1 MLNKIVNTFGTRVA
15 IAVINLLI
23 AVMVS
28 KMLGTDGKGVQA
40 MVVVSITYIL
50 VFANLMGGGA
60 LVYLTPRFHFQTLA
74 VPAYLWAAANS
85 LVFYFVLKIFN
96 LVQEQMILHVVILA
110 AINGFTS
117 INASILIGKEKIK
130 SSNYIM
136 LLQVVISAL
145 SLVGFFYV
153 AGLATIG
160 SYIITL
166 YIAFGSAFVLS
177 LILLH
182 RHTGGLR
189 HAHWKEYRA
198 ASFQMLHYG
207 VLNQMAHIAQLL
219 SFRMSFYWLNS
230 LYGEAEVGIYSNGTS
245 LVESIWLVSRSISMV
260 QYAHIA
266 NSTDTASS
274 QKLTARL
281 TLAALV
287 LSAILLLIMIVLPP
301 AFFVWLFGPGFGE
314 VGAVILS
321 LSPGVLLF
329 NVALI
334 VGHYFSGTGK
344 YHVNTI
350 ASVAG
355 LIVAIILYSTMIPA
369 LGITGAG
376 WATSISYSFTALIVV
391 LFFVREM
398 IIRRSDIIPQ
408 KGEIKTLVTEMMKS
422 LGKRN

>member
-1 MLNKIVNTFGTRVA
+1 MLNKIINTFGTRVA

-28 KMLGTDGKGVQA
+28 KMLGTDGKGVQSL
-40 MVVVSITYIL
+40 VLVSITYIL

-85 LVFYFVLKIFN
+85 LVFYFVLKVFA
-96 LVQEQMILHVVILA
+96 LVPQSMVLHVIILA

-130 SSNYIM
+130 SSNSIM

-145 SLVGFFYV
+145 SLAGFFYV
-153 AGLATIG
+153 AGLASIH

-177 LILLH
+177 LILLR
-182 RHTGGLR
+182 RHTEDLR
-189 HAHWKEYRA
+189 RATWKEYRT
-198 ASFQMLHYG
+198 ASYQMLHYG
-207 VLNQMAHIAQLL
+207 LLNQLAHIAQLL
-219 SFRMSFYWLNS
+219 SFRMSYYWLND

-245 LVESIWLVSRSISMV
+245 LVESIWLVSRSICMV

-266 NSTDTASS
+266 NSTDKASS
-274 QKLTARL
+274 QKLTAQL
-281 TLAALV
+281 TVAALV
-287 LSAILLLIMIVLPP
+287 LSAALILVLVILPP
-301 AFFVWLFGPGFGE
+301 AFFVWLFGPGFGQ

-321 LSPGVLLF
+321 LAPGVLLF

-350 ASVAG
+350 ASFAG
-355 LIVAIILYSTMIPA
+355 LVVAVVLYSLMIPA

-376 WATSISYSFTALIVV
+376 WATSISYSFTSLIVV
-391 LFFVREM
+391 LFFAREM
-398 IIRRSDIIPQ
+398 VIRRSDIIPR
-408 KGEIKTLVTEMMKS
+408 KGEIKALVAEVMHS
-422 LGKRN
+422 LGRR

>member
-1 MLNKIVNTFGTRVA
+1 VLNKIINTFGTRVA

-28 KMLGTDGKGVQA
+28 RALGTDGKGVQSL
-40 MVVVSITYIL
+40 VLVSITYIL

-60 LVYLTPRFHFQTLA
+60 LVYLTPRFHFQMLA
-74 VPAYLWAAANS
+74 APAYLWAAANS
-85 LVFYFVLKIFN
+85 VVFYFVIKGFD
-96 LVQEQMILHVVILA
+96 LVPQPMILHVVVLA

-130 SSNYIM
+130 QSNSIM

-145 SLVGFFYV
+145 SLVVFFYI
-153 AGLATIG
+153 AGLATIQ

-177 LILLH
+177 LHLLR
-182 RHTGGLR
+182 RHAEGLR
-189 HAHWKEYRA
+189 RVAWKEYRA

-207 VLNQMAHIAQLL
+207 LLNQLAHIAQLL
-219 SFRMSFYWLNS
+219 SFRMSYYWLNS

-266 NSTDTASS
+266 NSTDKAHS
-274 QKLTARL
+274 QKLTVQL

-287 LSAILLLIMIVLPP
+287 LSAVLLLVLIFLPP
-301 AFFVWLFGPGFGE
+301 AFFVWLFGPGFGQ
-314 VGAVILS
+314 VGAVIFS
-321 LSPGVLLF
+321 LAPGVLLF

-350 ASVAG
+350 ASFAG
-355 LIVAIILYSTMIPA
+355 LVVAVILYSLMIPA

-376 WATSISYSFTALIVV
+376 WATSISYSFTSLIVV
-391 LFFVREM
+391 MFFAREM
-398 IIRRSDIIPQ
+398 IIGRSDFIPR
-408 KGEIKTLVTEMMKS
+408 KGEIKIMWMQMMHS
-422 LGKRN
+422 IGKR

>member
-1 MLNKIVNTFGTRVA
+1 M
-15 IAVINLLI
+15 AVINLLI

-28 KMLGTDGKGVQA
+28 QALGTDGKGVQSL
-40 MVVVSITYIL
+40 VLLSITYIL

-60 LVYLTPRFHFQTLA
+60 LVYLTPRFHFQVLA
-74 VPAYLWAAANS
+74 APAYLWAAANS
-85 LVFYFVLKIFN
+85 LVFYFVIKWFD
-96 LVQEQMILHVVILA
+96 LVPAPMILHVVILA

-130 SSNYIM
+130 QSNYIM

-145 SLVGFFYV
+145 SLIAFFYV

-160 SYIITL
+160 SYITTL
-166 YIAFGSAFVLS
+166 YIAFGSAFALS
-177 LILLH
+177 LMLLH
-182 RHTGGLR
+182 RHAEILR
-189 HAHWKEYRA
+189 GAAWKEYRA
-198 ASFQMLHYG
+198 ASFQMLHFG
-207 VLNQMAHIAQLL
+207 LLNQLAHIAQLL
-219 SFRMSFYWLNS
+219 SFRMSYYWLND

-266 NSTDTASS
+266 NSTDKAAS
-274 QKLTARL
+274 QKLTAQL
-281 TLAALV
+281 TVAALMF
-287 LSAILLLIMIVLPP
+287 SAILLLIMIVLPP

-350 ASVAG
+350 ASFVG
-355 LIVAIILYSTMIPA
+355 LVIAIILYSLMIPA

-376 WATSISYSFTALIVV
+376 WATSISYSFTSLIVV
-391 LFFVREM
+391 IFFAREM
-398 IIRRSDIIPQ
+398 IIRRSDFFPR
-408 KGEIKTLVTEMMKS
+408 KGEVKIMWEQMIHSFGKS
-422 LGKRN
+422 SSHS